1 MVSYT
6 TSTTE
11 RSFYMKFIDTSV
23 LPYQGEPIN
32 IQIKA
37 KNLTIV
43 LIVVALATIVMTLV
57 HLIAGTYVNIISSLP
72 VCIISL
78 ICLIAV
84 RRGYYR
90 KASTLFIMFLGLTPF
105 FISSSQSYAGYR
117 DIYMFGSFSLPILI
131 LALIIS
137 WRKTQLWM
145 LATLEILLFFA
156 FIYLHIIGQEGSVP
170 QGLAIGVIF
179 LLIYSI
185 LAVVFL
191 SISYNVERT
200 IMHTLQKSAE
210 ESKERLTLMRDLIS
224 SSRQTLS
231 IGADLTQSAMVTDK
245 NTNEIARLSAQIMDT
260 LNKLS
265 TTVEATG
272 EEQKKLDNSA
282 ETVSSEMEK
291 QTLAVERSSSAIEQM
306 TASINHMTRAAQEKA
321 HAAESLS
328 NETIAA
334 EESFEDTIQSLK
346 RLEVSSAQV
355 LEVIEVI
362 EEIASRTNLL
372 AMNAAIEAAHAGDS
386 GKGFAVVAEEIR
398 KLAEETNENSR
409 ISKDILTKNDLEIH
423 EVVKAGA
430 LSQTQFATI
439 RERTLEVKQAL
450 EEIIHGM
457 AEVSVGTDEINT
469 VISDLQTVH
478 QAVSRSV
485 TQMSSIIGETRNS
498 YTTLTSFAQE
508 AGEAARTIRS
518 SSDTLREQAEQLS
531 RSGQSNEAAIKDL
544 TGKIDAL
551 IK

>member
-6 TSTTE
+6 TSTTV

>member
-6 TSTTE
+6 TSTTV

-485 TQMSSIIGETRNS
+485 IQMSSIIGETRNS

>member
-1 MVSYT
+1 
-6 TSTTE
+6 
-11 RSFYMKFIDTSV
+11 MKFIDTSV

-117 DIYMFGSFSLPILI
+117 DIYMFCSFSLPILI

-137 WRKTQLWM
+137 WRKAQLWM

-156 FIYLHIIGQEGSVP
+156 FIYRHIIGQEGSVP

-265 TTVEATG
+265 ATVEATG

-485 TQMSSIIGETRNS
+485 IQMSSIIGETRNS

>member
-1 MVSYT
+1 
-6 TSTTE
+6 
-11 RSFYMKFIDTSV
+11 MKFIDTSV

-117 DIYMFGSFSLPILI
+117 DIYMFCSFSLPILI

-156 FIYLHIIGQEGSVP
+156 FIYRHIIGQEGSVP

-265 TTVEATG
+265 ATVEATG

>member
-156 FIYLHIIGQEGSVP
+156 FIYRHIIGQEGSVP

>member
-1 MVSYT
+1 
-6 TSTTE
+6 
-11 RSFYMKFIDTSV
+11 MKFIDTSV

-117 DIYMFGSFSLPILI
+117 DIYMFCSFSLPILI

-156 FIYLHIIGQEGSVP
+156 FIYRHIIGQEDSVP

-265 TTVEATG
+265 ATVEATG

>member
-1 MVSYT
+1 
-6 TSTTE
+6 
-11 RSFYMKFIDTSV
+11 MKFIDTSV

-117 DIYMFGSFSLPILI
+117 DIYMFCSFSLPILI

-137 WRKTQLWM
+137 WRKAQLWM

-156 FIYLHIIGQEGSVP
+156 FIYRHIIGQEGSVP

-245 NTNEIARLSAQIMDT
+245 NTNEITRLSAQIMDT

-265 TTVEATG
+265 ATVEATG

-485 TQMSSIIGETRNS
+485 IQMSSIIGETRNS